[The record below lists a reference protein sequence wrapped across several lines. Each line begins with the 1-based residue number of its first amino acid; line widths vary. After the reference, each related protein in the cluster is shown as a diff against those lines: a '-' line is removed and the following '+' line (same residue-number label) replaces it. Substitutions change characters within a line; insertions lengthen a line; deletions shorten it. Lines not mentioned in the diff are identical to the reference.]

1 MPPSPFPEP
10 PCGSGTVTS
19 CLWTLAPPQNRAQ
32 RSESLQEHWQSVASD
47 HSGPW
52 HRVGVTEQSALQP
65 KQRQE
70 AVRWARRERVLARPA
85 RCRGWDPLGFQP
97 PPGLPAHPT
106 GAETQGGARARA
118 SCPSQAGPG
127 QPKPHGASS
136 AGPGPPAARQA
147 LPATASVSS
156 CEEGPSHTPRGLH
169 PGSLGA
175 RRHKRRSSSPPT
187 QHLLCRHQGKTQ
199 DPTRSPEHARLQARA
214 G

>member
-19 CLWTLAPPQNRAQ
+19 CLWTLASPQNRAQ
-32 RSESLQEHWQSVASD
+32 RSASLQEHWQS
-47 HSGPW
+47 G
-52 HRVGVTEQSALQP
+52 RVTLARGGCDGTERLT
-65 KQRQE
+65 
-70 AVRWARRERVLARPA
+70 ARRGRALPPA

-97 PPGLPAHPT
+97 PPGLPARPT

-118 SCPSQAGPG
+118 GCPSQAGPG

-156 CEEGPSHTPRGLH
+156 CEEGPSQTRRGLH
-169 PGSLGA
+169 PGTLGA
-175 RRHKRRSSSPPT
+175 RRHKRQSSSPPT
-187 QHLLCRHQGKTQ
+187 RHLLCRHQGKTQ
-199 DPTRSPEHARLQARA
+199 DPTRSPEHARLRARA